1 MTERPSL
8 GQVAEDATWP
18 ASLTEAAWRDCLES
32 FPEASFT
39 VTGHCM
45 GPSLRHGDVVV
56 VRAASRRPPRV
67 GDIVLARHPA
77 GLRLHRLVVGRGLR
91 GLARGLRTK
100 ADRARFLDPPLRSS
114 DLLGTVVACEG
125 RPLPR
130 RPLRA
135 LASLFEAALVRAH
148 GLVRT

>member
-1 MTERPSL
+1 MSERPSL

-18 ASLTEAAWRDCLES
+18 ASLAEAALRDCLLA

-45 GPSLRHGDVVV
+45 RPSLRHGDRVVL
-56 VRAASRRPPRV
+56 RAASLRPPRV
-67 GDIVLARHPA
+67 GDIVLARHPE

-91 GLARGLRTK
+91 GLAHGLRTK
-100 ADRARFLDPPLRSS
+100 ADRARFLDPPLQSS

-135 LASLFEAALVRAH
+135 FVSLIEAVLVRARSRVE
-148 GLVRT
+148 G

>member
-1 MTERPSL
+1 MTARPTL
-8 GQVAEDATWP
+8 GQVAEDPTWP
-18 ASLTEAAWRDCLES
+18 ASLTESAWRECLES

-45 GPSLRHGDVVV
+45 RPSLRHGDRVVL
-56 VRAASRRPPRV
+56 RSASRTPPRV
-67 GDIVLARHPA
+67 GDIVLARHPT

-100 ADRARFLDPPLRSS
+100 ADRARFLDPPLRPS
-114 DLLGTVVACEG
+114 DVLGTVVACEG

-135 LASLFEAALVRAH
+135 LASLIEAVLVRA
-148 GLVRT
+148 GGRFRG